1 MAMTLDVNGLRKIYP
16 PAQGLA
22 VAKTRDRLDRHS
34 RAFIERSP
42 FLCIATADAQGNAD
56 VSPRGDPKG
65 FVQILDDRTLL
76 IPDRPGNNRLDTMEN
91 IAANPN
97 VALIFFV
104 PGFDETLRVNGQ
116 ARIVGDPALLEPAAI
131 QGRTPKSGIE
141 VKVREVFLHCAKAL
155 KRSHLWDSTQR
166 EDRAA
171 LPTLAQM
178 VLEQTSP
185 ANKPPSV
192 ADIAAGDAH
201 IEQDYQQNLY

>member
-1 MAMTLDVNGLRKIYP
+1 MTMALDVNGLRKIYP
-16 PAQGLA
+16 PAKGLA

-42 FLCIATADAQGNAD
+42 FLCIATADGEGNAD

-76 IPDRPGNNRLDTMEN
+76 IPDRPGNNRLDSMEN

-97 VALIFFV
+97 VALLFFV
-104 PGFDETLRVNGQ
+104 PGFDETLRLNGK
-116 ARIVGDPALLEPAAI
+116 ARIVGDSARLEPAAVE
-131 QGRTPKSGIE
+131 GRAPKSGIE
-141 VKVREVFLHCAKAL
+141 VAIDEVFLHCAKAL
-155 KRSHLWDSTQR
+155 KRSHLWDPTRR

-171 LPTLAQM
+171 LPSLAQM

-185 ANKPPSV
+185 ADKPPS
-192 ADIAAGDAH
+192 ADEVAAGDAH
-201 IEQDYQQNLY
+201 IEEDYKRNLY